1 LGGIAT
7 CAQTQTLYKKPLYN
21 SVTDLEPVALMVEQ
35 PIMLVARK
43 ELPLNDLQAFIAYAK
58 ANQAKMQ
65 YGSAGAGSG
74 SHLACLQLNAAIGV
88 EIAHIPYRGSPPPL
102 QDPIPGRVDYF
113 CPPPA
118 AAMPH
123 IHG

>member
-21 SVTDLEPVALMVEQ
+21 SVTDFEPVALMVEQ

-65 YGSAGAGSG
+65 YGSARARSR
-74 SHLACLQLNAAIGV
+74 SHLACLPLNAAIRPPLP
-88 EIAHIPYRGSPPPL
+88 HIPHRRPP
-102 QDPIPGRVDYF
+102 
-113 CPPPA
+113 
-118 AAMPH
+118 
-123 IHG
+123 